1 MVANPPC
8 FFPYNAARM
17 DAAEAQAR
25 ENDWLTLQQAVR
37 TPGVRLV
44 LARFG
49 VPSPW
54 SEFCRALFDTKRIE
68 YQRVDGRDPEGSYNA
83 LRALSGQDSVPVIL
97 IGPES
102 PRSSW
107 LEQLYA
113 AERLAPRVPLLP
125 ADPSSRALVI
135 GLTAELCGEAGFG
148 WSRRL
153 QMITRLTAPGSH
165 SRDQQIGLYLKFKY
179 GASNVVEDP
188 QRRCDQI
195 IGMFTERMRHQLS
208 YGKGFL
214 FGDRLS
220 ALDLAWAAFAAM
232 IEPLPERQC
241 PMSARWRDLFRWTPQ
256 SVSANDVQMLLAHR
270 DRIYRQHLSL
280 PVPTS

>member
-1 MVANPPC
+1 
-8 FFPYNAARM
+8 M

-25 ENDWLTLQQAVR
+25 EDDWLTLQEAVN
-37 TPGVRLV
+37 TAGVRLI

-54 SEFCRALFDTKRIE
+54 SEFCRALFDTKRID
-68 YQRVDGRDPEGSYNA
+68 YKRVDGRDPEGSYNA
-83 LRALSGQDSVPVIL
+83 LRALSGQDSVPVLL

-113 AERLAPRVPLLP
+113 AERLAPEVSLLP
-125 ADPSSRALVI
+125 PDSPSRALMI
-135 GLTAELCGEAGFG
+135 GLIAELCGEGGFG
-148 WSRRL
+148 WNRRL
-153 QMITRLTAPGSH
+153 QMIGRLISPGSQ

-179 GASNVVEDP
+179 GGSNGLDP
-188 QRRCDQI
+188 QRRCEEI
-195 IGMFTERMRHQLS
+195 IAVFVERLRHQLS

-220 ALDLAWAAFAAM
+220 ALDLAWAAFAAL
-232 IEPLPERQC
+232 IEPLPERNC

-256 SVSANDVQMLLAHR
+256 NVSPNDLQMLLAHR
-270 DRIYRQHLSL
+270 DRIYRQLRL
-280 PVPTS
+280 PIPTS